1 MPART
6 TQRESSRERTGTVAK
21 AAARQARQQIT
32 ERLGTEK
39 SAMVREIT
47 GVAHALRA
55 AAEQLDGSEQGAFA
69 GYVERAA
76 QATERLGEAIE
87 RQSFS
92 DIVAQVERTCRERP
106 LVAGAVAVGIGFL
119 GARLARS
126 AAAEGD
132 APTESGAT
140 QGSAGQK
147 QGRAKRGA
155 ARSKGAA

>member
-32 ERLGTEK
+32 ERFGSEK
-39 SAMVREIT
+39 STVVREIA

-55 AAEQLDGSEQGAFA
+55 AAEQLDGSEQGGFA

-76 QATERLGEAIE
+76 SAAERLGEAIE

-92 DIVAQVERTCRERP
+92 DMVAQVERTCRERP
-106 LVAGAVAVGIGFL
+106 LVAGAVAVTIGFL

-132 APTESGAT
+132 APAES
-140 QGSAGQK
+140 SAAQRGRAQK
-147 QGRAKRGA
+147 PRRAKRGA
-155 ARSKGAA
+155 ARSEGIA